1 MIVGDAQ
8 QLFLFL
14 GNLVLGN
21 DFNSRQSQGIIL
33 HTRDFFFFFNFEKL
47 YYIFCRH
54 LRQTIAKAEH
64 NGLCHRLLELA
75 DANKDLGK
83 CEAQSPSF
91 LLKLLDI
98 FAQNSFCH
106 EGEKKGTYISLSC
119 VLYLR
124 IASDV
129 NLYICLSH
137 TSFI

>member
-1 MIVGDAQ
+1 MILGEAQ

-21 DFNSRQSQGIIL
+21 DFSSRQSQGIIL
-33 HTRDFFFFFNFEKL
+33 HTRDFFFNFEKL
-47 YYIFCRH
+47 YYLFCRH

-64 NGLCHRLLELA
+64 NGLCHGLLELA
-75 DANKDLGK
+75 DANKDPGK
-83 CEAQSPSF
+83 CETKSPSF

-106 EGEKKGTYISLSC
+106 EGGEKKGTYIFLCC
-119 VLYLR
+119 VLYFQ
-124 IASDV
+124 IAFDV